1 MNTLQG
7 IIWGTKYGRFTTLKI
22 SKYEHLIEVTHIFC
36 LRCGFWRSLPFCLAI
51 TVTPDIR
58 SHEFKSFAFSR
69 DESLGRL

>member
-1 MNTLQG
+1 MNILHV
-7 IIWGTKYGRFTTLKI
+7 
-22 SKYEHLIEVTHIFC
+22 ELIEVTHIFC

>member
-1 MNTLQG
+1 MNILHV
-7 IIWGTKYGRFTTLKI
+7 
-22 SKYEHLIEVTHIFC
+22 ELIEVTHIFC

-51 TVTPDIR
+51 TPDIR